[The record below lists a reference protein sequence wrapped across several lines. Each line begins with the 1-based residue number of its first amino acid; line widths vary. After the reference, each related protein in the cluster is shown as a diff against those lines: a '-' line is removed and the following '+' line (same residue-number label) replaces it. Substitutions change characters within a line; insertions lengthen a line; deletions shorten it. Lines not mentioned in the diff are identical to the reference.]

1 MDPQPT
7 PKTFLITGATGNQ
20 GGAVIDALLKLPEP
34 FVGTILAVTRD
45 ASSPA
50 AQRLAALSDKIK
62 LVEGNLDDVPELFR
76 AAERAN
82 GGKPIYGVYSVQV
95 SRGPGVTPENEVK
108 QGKDLVDEAI
118 ARGVRH
124 FVVCPPPCLPS
135 PPPLPPQLTPRSTA
149 ASSAAATRRPGPTP
163 RPSSTSSPST
173 RLSGTCA
180 SKLAPTAAHTR

>member
-7 PKTFLITGATGNQ
+7 PQSFLITGATGKQ
-20 GGAVIDALLKLPEP
+20 GGAVIDALLRLPSL

-50 AQRLAALSDKIK
+50 AQRLAALSNRIK
-62 LVEGNLDDVPELFR
+62 VVEGNLDDVPELFR
-76 AAERAN
+76 AAERVN
-82 GGKPIYGVYSVQV
+82 DGKPIYGVYSVQV

-108 QGKDLVDEAI
+108 QGKDVVDEAI

-124 FVVCPPPCLPS
+124 FVVCSPILPRNV
-135 PPPLPPQLTPRSTA
+135 PQLTPRSTA
-149 ASSAAATRRPGPTP
+149 ASSAAATRRHGPTP

-173 RLSGTCA
+173 RSRGTCA
-180 SKLAPTAAHTR
+180 SKLAPTAAQKG